1 VQGCGISNCGGAR
14 GSKNAAK
21 AQQTKTKKN
30 KTGVQGYHERRCAK
44 KRNDK
49 HGGVWDKKKWCMW

>member
-21 AQQTKTKKN
+21 AQQTKKQGGGAGLSQTEVREEKK
-30 KTGVQGYHERRCAK
+30 
-44 KRNDK
+44 
-49 HGGVWDKKKWCMW
+49 